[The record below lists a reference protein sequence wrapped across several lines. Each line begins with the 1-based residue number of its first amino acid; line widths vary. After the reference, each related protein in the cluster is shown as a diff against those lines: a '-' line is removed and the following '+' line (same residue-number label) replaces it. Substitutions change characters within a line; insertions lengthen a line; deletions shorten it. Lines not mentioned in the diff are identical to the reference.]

1 MGEQL
6 SADEG
11 VPLPHKDLPFRMAEM
26 TLQNPF
32 PDTMPMAESL
42 NSIRKEWK
50 FHFRL
55 LRQEWKRDHYITMA
69 FGLLALCLGSISTEL
84 WDGGDAVVS
93 GMDGIMSIN
102 GFQFFQVFVSLLC
115 WAWFT
120 YQAWVLFPV
129 MRVHAMSL
137 LVMWNGMVAAQ
148 IFFHRNNSKFP
159 LEFRLSDMME
169 GTLIILIV
177 FFFLFFFWKAVVET
191 RDLHVEVHHL
201 HEDVRVMQAELA
213 EHSLKGWTAW
223 FGLWAGLITV
233 SSWAGLHHVATYGDP
248 NYGYLFIHLLTGLPS
263 IPIFMF
269 VIWYPQRMLGNQ
281 AQVRTR
287 AALDAALE
295 MDEVPAPINANAACP
310 ECGASSPLSRS
321 STGSLVHPC
330 LAKGCS
336 TLVTVGTACS
346 TCSTSMPNRIDCSA
360 CGVNARAMDF
370 LPDQE
375 AW

>member
-102 GFQFFQVFVSLLC
+102 GFQFFQVLVSLLC

-177 FFFLFFFWKAVVET
+177 FFFLFFF
-191 RDLHVEVHHL
+191 
-201 HEDVRVMQAELA
+201 
-213 EHSLKGWTAW
+213 
-223 FGLWAGLITV
+223 F
-233 SSWAGLHHVATYGDP
+233 
-248 NYGYLFIHLLTGLPS
+248 
-263 IPIFMF
+263 
-269 VIWYPQRMLGNQ
+269 
-281 AQVRTR
+281 
-287 AALDAALE
+287 
-295 MDEVPAPINANAACP
+295 
-310 ECGASSPLSRS
+310 
-321 STGSLVHPC
+321 
-330 LAKGCS
+330 
-336 TLVTVGTACS
+336 
-346 TCSTSMPNRIDCSA
+346 
-360 CGVNARAMDF
+360 
-370 LPDQE
+370 
-375 AW
+375 